1 MSFLFTNFSYNVIFL
16 LLLRSNCGKK
26 IIERKISVN
35 RKERRTEI
43 NSFIIKV
50 LFFMTILVATAM
62 MYMKSKSIVDIG
74 YFCVVFVLFIKF
86 LIVKL
91 YHV

>member
-1 MSFLFTNFSYNVIFL
+1 M
-16 LLLRSNCGKK
+16 
-26 IIERKISVN
+26 N
-35 RKERRTEI
+35 RKERRAEI

-50 LFFMTILVATAM
+50 LFFITILIAAAM
-62 MYMKSKSIVDIG
+62 MYIENRSIVDIG
-74 YFCVVFVLFIKF
+74 YFFVVFVLFIKF

>member
-1 MSFLFTNFSYNVIFL
+1 
-16 LLLRSNCGKK
+16 
-26 IIERKISVN
+26 
-35 RKERRTEI
+35 
-43 NSFIIKV
+43 
-50 LFFMTILVATAM
+50 MTILVAAAM

-91 YHV
+91 YHVWYNFFGDFICI

>member
-16 LLLRSNCGKK
+16 LLLRSNCGTK
-26 IIERKISVN
+26 IIERTISVN
-35 RKERRTEI
+35 RTERRTEI
-43 NSFIIKV
+43 NSIILKV
-50 LFFMTILVATAM
+50 LFFMTILVAAAM

>member
-1 MSFLFTNFSYNVIFL
+1 M
-16 LLLRSNCGKK
+16 
-26 IIERKISVN
+26 N

-50 LFFMTILVATAM
+50 LFFMTILVAAAM

-91 YHV
+91 NKQIDSFIIFLVILYVYRFSLPYFV

>member
-1 MSFLFTNFSYNVIFL
+1 M
-16 LLLRSNCGKK
+16 
-26 IIERKISVN
+26 N
-35 RKERRTEI
+35 RKERRAEI

-50 LFFMTILVATAM
+50 LFFITILVAAVM
-62 MYMKSKSIVDIG
+62 MYIENSSIVDIG
-74 YFCVVFVLFIKF
+74 YFFVVFILFIKF